1 MRGSSFVR
9 LAVESDLSQISS
21 HREASRVESAQYRGQ
36 TRDLHQNGVELS
48 LVAGYGDTVMASLT
62 ARIVSTVAV
71 INHVYVVPDSR
82 EVGLGDSLLQRLM
95 SDLRSQGIQKI
106 EGQALP
112 GDRSMK
118 NLFERHGLIAQTII
132 VGKTL

>member
-9 LAVESDLSQISS
+9 LAVESDHAQISS
-21 HREASRVESAQYRGQ
+21 HREASHVESAQYRGQ
-36 TRDLHQNGVELS
+36 TRELHQNGVELT
-48 LVAGYGDTVMASLT
+48 LVAGYGDTMMASLT
-62 ARIVSTVAV
+62 ARIMSTVAV
-71 INHVYVVPDSR
+71 INHVYVIPDAR
-82 EVGLGDSLLQRLM
+82 EVGLGDSLLQALM
-95 SDLRSQGIQKI
+95 AELRSQGVEKI